1 MRQTNLNRT
10 IKISLLSVIA
20 FILMFLEFPL
30 PIFPSFLQVDL
41 SDIPALIG
49 AFSLGPVAG
58 ILIELF
64 KNVLHVM
71 FKGSTTGL
79 VGEFANFAVGS
90 IFVFVAGIVY
100 KQKKSKGTAII
111 GLVTGTIAMSIVA
124 SILNYTILLP
134 LYSKAFKAP
143 IDAFVQMGAVLNPNI
158 KSVKDLV
165 LMSILPFNLLKG
177 IIVSIATFPIYKGVS
192 PMIQNEDGLKSTK
205 KGAFEN

>member
-71 FKGSTTGL
+71 FKGSTTGF

-111 GLVTGTIAMSIVA
+111 GLVTGTIVMSIVA

-192 PMIQNEDGLKSTK
+192 PMIQNEDGLKSRK